1 MMDIAEIQEYLPH
14 RYPFLF
20 IDRVTEIELGKYLC
34 GYKNVSINEPFFQG
48 HFPQKPIM
56 PGVLIVEAL
65 AQACGVLG
73 FKTIGKSPEGGTIYV
88 LVGTDKM
95 RFRRPVIPGDQL
107 KLEVSVLKEK
117 RGIWKFD
124 CKASVDGE
132 IVTRVELTVAESK
145 V

>member
-1 MMDIAEIQEYLPH
+1 MMDIDEIQEYLPH

-20 IDRVTEIELGKYLC
+20 IDRVTELELGKYLC

-73 FKTIGKSPEGGTIYV
+73 FKTVGKTPQDGSMYM
-88 LVGTDKM
+88 LVGTDKL
-95 RFRRPVIPGDQL
+95 RFRRPVVPGDQL
-107 KLEVSVLKEK
+107 KLEVRVLKEK
-117 RGIWKFD
+117 RGIWKFG
-124 CKASVDGE
+124 CKGSVDGE
-132 IVTRVELTVAESK
+132 IVTTVDLTVADR
-145 V
+145 

>member
-1 MMDIAEIQEYLPH
+1 MMDIDEIQVYLPH

-20 IDRVTEIELGKYLC
+20 IDRVTELELGKYLC

-73 FKTIGKSPEGGTIYV
+73 FKTVGKTPQDGSMYM
-88 LVGTDKM
+88 LVGTDKL

-107 KLEVSVLKEK
+107 KLEVRVLKEK
-117 RGIWKFD
+117 RGIWKFG
-124 CKASVDGE
+124 CKGSVDGE
-132 IVTRVELTVAESK
+132 IVTTVDLTVADR
-145 V
+145 